1 MITAVPLILSVLWT
15 LIFFALIVGG
25 VVCLAW
31 AVVDAIRRPRGA
43 FTAAGSLED
52 ALGCAPCGLWSV
64 DPVHRYD
71 VGCCLPAQHPPKSQ
85 AADGLGQLTR
95 FRWWTRPQA
104 DAPFNR

>member
-43 FTAAGSLED
+43 FTAAGSSKTLWV
-52 ALGCAPCGLWSV
+52 ALL
-64 DPVHRYD
+64 
-71 VGCCLPAQHPPKSQ
+71 
-85 AADGLGQLTR
+85 AAFGVLIPFIGMTLAVVYLLSIRPRVKRQTVWDG
-95 FRWWTRPQA
+95 
-104 DAPFNR
+104 